1 MYFLPQDKI
10 KKRPNVPVSF
20 TWFLSYIPLYKK
32 NMTKEC
38 YMTQF
43 NAFSLVI
50 YEKIFKG
57 FCYIINLYKNV
68 SLYKGRNLNKLESPF
83 PKDAKCQI

>member
-1 MYFLPQDKI
+1 MI
-10 KKRPNVPVSF
+10 
-20 TWFLSYIPLYKK
+20 
-32 NMTKEC
+32 KEC

-43 NAFSLVI
+43 NAFRLVI

-68 SLYKGRNLNKLESPF
+68 SPYKGVDIF
-83 PKDAKCQI
+83 